1 MNIRISSITLAL
13 LLILNSVVLAETTT
27 QYKVDG
33 NDSDTA
39 ILYLEKDVVND
50 ETKIEF
56 PNAEV
61 LSASYA
67 VSGGA
72 DQDGNY
78 PEDISITISGNIISV
93 CPNISKFLKISGNI
107 LLVRM
112 IIPKMYR
119 H

>member
-78 PEDISITISGNIISV
+78 PEDISITILSLIHI
-93 CPNISKFLKISGNI
+93 
-107 LLVRM
+107 
-112 IIPKMYR
+112 
-119 H
+119 